1 MKSWKNQWKDELN
14 DATPK
19 LRKDVANQP
28 INVASEQANVS
39 VPSKTSVVRRKPFWY
54 GLSSAVAAVL
64 IAVLCITLIP
74 SGNVDVYAFVVE
86 INPAVTISADEN
98 GKVTGIV
105 SSNADADVILSDAAA
120 VNALKGKP
128 VDDVIE
134 WYVDRAAQL
143 GYLDEDNPS
152 AVRITTADNGGK
164 LLEAVSNKLE
174 SYFMN
179 RGVKSIVITDV
190 TDLQTLVARAG
201 LTVKSSLKAIADY
214 VQTSESVYR
223 SRDVQALSVDEL
235 KQTYKN
241 YATSDFFVN
250 GVRDYL
256 NGIIDLIEQNEK
268 DVNGLVDLNEQI
280 ENHPDNRA
288 IVKDYWSTKKFL
300 EFFDMGLELSK
311 LIKQM
316 DEAVALYNK
325 TYGVG
330 INSSVD
336 LTAASYKYAV
346 VSSSDLRS
354 ALEHFSAAFLKLH
367 ADWLSDILQT
377 VSVDSPLTELTSLPK
392 TAEEYVRK
400 MLNMVTIECESRKK
414 QFEEIYNKDRGQ
426 LSEDDYLAF
435 KQSLI
440 SKYGSSDELWNNLK

>member
-1 MKSWKNQWKDELN
+1 MKSWKNQWKAELN

-28 INVASEQANVS
+28 INVAAQAS
-39 VPSKTSVVRRKPFWY
+39 DGAPSQTPITRRKPFWY
-54 GLSSAVAAVL
+54 GLSSAVAVL
-64 IAVLCITLIP
+64 LIVALCVTLIP
-74 SGNVDVYAFVVE
+74 SGANDVYAFVVE
-86 INPAVTISADEN
+86 INPSVTVSADKN

-105 SSNADADVILSDAAA
+105 ASNADADVILSDLSA
-120 VNALKGKP
+120 VNALKGKT
-128 VDDVIE
+128 VNEAIQ

-164 LLEAVSNKLE
+164 LLESVSNVLE
-174 SYFMN
+174 NYFMN
-179 RGVKSIVITDV
+179 RGVRSIVIADV
-190 TDLQTLVARAG
+190 TDLQTLAQRANLSAANG
-201 LTVKSSLKAIADY
+201 LNALTDY
-214 VQTSESVYR
+214 VQSAEPVYR
-223 SRDVQALSVDEL
+223 SRGAQDLSEDEL
-235 KQTYKN
+235 KQNYKN
-241 YATSDFFVN
+241 YASSDVFVN
-250 GVRDYL
+250 SVRDYL
-256 NGIIDLIEQNEK
+256 NGIIDLIEQNEN
-268 DVNGLVDLNEQI
+268 DVNALVELNEQI

-311 LIKQM
+311 LIEQM

-325 TYGVG
+325 AYGVG

-400 MLNMVTIECESRKK
+400 MLDMVTIECESRKK
-414 QFEEIYNKDRGQ
+414 QFEEIYNKDRGR
-426 LSEDDYLAF
+426 LSEEDYLAF